1 MNNNFEAQVFDAAC
15 TVMGEAVWQLI
26 ANDMPVTREAIAS
39 MIVKLS
45 EHRPD
50 VADSIAL
57 SVLCQA

>member
-1 MNNNFEAQVFDAAC
+1 
-15 TVMGEAVWQLI
+15 MGEAVWQLI
-26 ANDMPVTREAIAS
+26 ANDMPMTGEAIAS
-39 MIVKLS
+39 MIGTLA